1 MDAGYRSGPLAR
13 IEFFGPLYAEFERK
27 ASEDF
32 FCRFP
37 AEPRP
42 LFFGDP
48 ESGFY
53 PRFPLRRPC
62 EEVLRFPEVV
72 FRFHHLILAQSAS
85 SRSNTAREA
94 RRRDAHTVGIF
105 GPPIARD
112 E

>member
-13 IEFFGPLYAEFERK
+13 IEFFGPLYAKFERK

-48 ESGFY
+48 ESRFY
-53 PRFPLRRPC
+53 ARFPLRRPRK
-62 EEVLRFPEVV
+62 EVFGFLVKALRL
-72 FRFHHLILAQSAS
+72 HNLILA
-85 SRSNTAREA
+85 
-94 RRRDAHTVGIF
+94 
-105 GPPIARD
+105 
-112 E
+112 